1 MSGVLV
7 RWTMDYDR
15 LREDLM
21 SFYGTAR
28 SIYER
33 ISRMMDCELL
43 AFAFDCGVDLRKY
56 DDYSS
61 LDENWF

>member
-1 MSGVLV
+1 
-7 RWTMDYDR
+7 MDYDR

-56 DDYSS
+56 DDYAS
-61 LDENWF
+61 LYEN